1 MLGGGEVT
9 NSQLFPFNGSA
20 GPLTLSPSNGEG
32 FCLFV
37 DGDFVNID
45 SCREGAAEQTFTFGD
60 GGAGNGSDEPP
71 VVDQPVDET
80 PSAPTPTPTGAAP
93 SDDADAPAVTAPP
106 SGIPAENPTEPVP
119 VSRAGGVL
127 NPEDAA
133 EAHTPDPTA
142 TKAREGVSLRASGG
156 DLCLSVDPTAGDFR
170 QNLIPVA
177 VVACDGSPNQQFDI
191 VTGGIHNNG
200 E

>member
-1 MLGGGEVT
+1 M
-9 NSQLFPFNGSA
+9 
-20 GPLTLSPSNGEG
+20 
-32 FCLFV
+32 
-37 DGDFVNID
+37 
-45 SCREGAAEQTFTFGD
+45 
-60 GGAGNGSDEPP
+60 
-71 VVDQPVDET
+71 
-80 PSAPTPTPTGAAP
+80 
-93 SDDADAPAVTAPP
+93 
-106 SGIPAENPTEPVP
+106 P

-177 VVACDGSPNQQFDI
+177 VVACDGSPNQKFDI

-200 E
+200 EQRALIHFVYVPTSLTSGTGDAGAALIVSSLTQGCISFDPRRAAGDTVTIFSCGGRAAGGPFTPRIPLL